1 MKSLVWFLQRAAVV
15 SVIVLSV
22 GCESYDEEP
31 KKKVVGPT
39 EDLSGLPWN
48 RPRSFENTTGIGR
61 ALPQSH

>member
-1 MKSLVWFLQRAAVV
+1 MKSLVWLLQRAAVV
-15 SVIVLSV
+15 STLALVV
-22 GCESYDEEP
+22 GCESDDMP

-39 EDLSGLPWN
+39 DNLSKLPWD